1 MRIATWN
8 INSVRMRAGL
18 LARLDALAAPDVVCL
33 QETKVVDELFP
44 HIYGPLEVT
53 AVVLTQY
60 WLRAID
66 ANGAGWSLDSLI

>member
-33 QETKVVDELFP
+33 QETK
-44 HIYGPLEVT
+44 GLE
-53 AVVLTQY
+53 
-60 WLRAID
+60 
-66 ANGAGWSLDSLI
+66 